1 MEVHV
6 VEGFCGIY
14 MRLFVGFFFPTN
26 ILKLYKTLFY
36 FFQKKK
42 EERYFMSL
50 CTSGRVLM
58 DKNIKLT
65 NEGKATASTGML
77 MFIKVNGS

>member
-1 MEVHV
+1 
-6 VEGFCGIY
+6 
-14 MRLFVGFFFPTN
+14 
-26 ILKLYKTLFY
+26 
-36 FFQKKK
+36 
-42 EERYFMSL
+42 MSL